1 MRVRHYIPV
10 AMVLAFLRHEDG
22 ERVGNDLI
30 VWLDLFKELHARIWS
45 QLRCLDGHLLLRS
58 QVGIAV
64 LLELLQQIVHFFE
77 WLQLLL
83 DALVLPVSA
92 NLEAEGE
99 RDRVERILL
108 VLIVVALKILE
119 ELVFGRDLVVML
131 EMIHHLP
138 EVVTQAIKVDL
149 PTDRTPSKVEMR
161 LSIVEHLGPQVRPR
175 LVHHS
180 LD

>member
-1 MRVRHYIPV
+1 M
-10 AMVLAFLRHEDG
+10 
-22 ERVGNDLI
+22 
-30 VWLDLFKELHARIWS
+30 
-45 QLRCLDGHLLLRS
+45 
-58 QVGIAV
+58 
-64 LLELLQQIVHFFE
+64 
-77 WLQLLL
+77 LL
-83 DALVLPVSA
+83 DALVLPVGA
-92 NLEAEGE
+92 DLEAEGE

-108 VLIVVALKILE
+108 VLVVVAFKILE

-149 PTDRTPSKVEMR
+149 PTHWTPSKVEMR

-175 LVHHS
+175 LVHYS